1 MIDKTIQNKTKAI
14 AAKAALSFIKDG
26 MKVGLGTGSTAE
38 FFIRELAL
46 LCNKGLKIQALA
58 TSKASHHLAET
69 LHIPLLDPQNTISLD
84 VVIDGADEVD
94 PQKNMIKG
102 GGGALLF
109 EKIVAAMAKEM
120 IVIVDESKVVTQLG
134 AFPLPLEIS
143 PYAYQATFHHL
154 EKAGF
159 SPKIRKT
166 AFGHFLT
173 DSGHMTF
180 DLQLTS
186 PITDPYALDRSLKC
200 IPGVLETGLFLG
212 IATKVIVG
220 HPNETVTLME

>member
-1 MIDKTIQNKTKAI
+1 MIDKPIQNKTKAI

-69 LHIPLLDPQNTISLD
+69 LHIPLMDPQNTISLD
-84 VVIDGADEVD
+84 VVVDGADEVD
-94 PQKNMIKG
+94 AQKNMIKG

-154 EKAGF
+154 EKAGYA
-159 SPKIRKT
+159 PKIRKT
-166 AFGHFLT
+166 SFGHFLT

-186 PITDPYALDRSLKC
+186 PITDPYALDRSLKS
-200 IPGVLETGLFLG
+200 IPGVLETGLFLRL
-212 IATKVIVG
+212 ATKVIVG

>member
-1 MIDKTIQNKTKAI
+1 MIDKSIQNKTKAI

-38 FFIRELAL
+38 FFIRELGL

-69 LHIPLLDPQNTISLD
+69 LHIPLIDPQNTIMLD
-84 VVIDGADEVD
+84 VVVDGADEVD
-94 PQKNMIKG
+94 AQKNMVKG
-102 GGGALLF
+102 GGGALLY
-109 EKIVAAMAKEM
+109 EKIVAAMAKER
-120 IVIVDESKVVTQLG
+120 VFIVDESKVVAHLG

-143 PYAYQATFHHL
+143 PYAYQATYHHL

-159 SPKIRKT
+159 APKVRKT
-166 AFGHFLT
+166 AFGPFLT

-180 DLQLTS
+180 DLQLSS
-186 PITDPYALDRSLKC
+186 PITDPYALDRTLKS

-220 HPNETVTLME
+220 HPNETVTILD